1 MYQSSI
7 QTASL
12 KAAEAVATYF
22 SLLVNLFR

>member
-12 KAAEAVATYF
+12 KAAEAVAIYF
-22 SLLVNLFR
+22 SLLVNIFR